1 MSGIG
6 TEVLGIFKD
15 FIEEQSAAYQSFN
28 GNATRQNLFGAQITN
43 SFGSSVTC
51 QMDMVRLWQGM
62 ELEDKTFGD
71 NIYQKY
77 ASFPETIYSKILGS
91 LRAIGA
97 LNYGYFT
104 RDMPLIGAKTEKD
117 KFAVD
122 WNGYL
127 TVMLGDSAVM
137 NFKGDRMSIARA
149 VNDITYNTNTNK
161 KDQLDGG
168 LEESLKSFFVQVY
181 LLSILMKNVFDVVVE
196 QFAANMSATATLI
209 VDIIETIFTL
219 YVPMFQS
226 KWAKELLFT
235 EKEKAG
241 SFIADDFETAVMQA
255 EFKDNS
261 EKLKKL
267 IDENAAALERLQ
279 SAKETLDKDISDLK
293 STLTVLKDDVKK
305 YQEDMNKSKAEV
317 DSLKTSLQ
325 TLEDDFKKR
334 TGSLVADLAALKA
347 GMKNELKGFQVK
359 YNKKLEELNKIV
371 EDEMAKLNKL
381 KADTD
386 AQVAELNRQYEDALA
401 KFEVMI
407 SDGRMDS
414 ILSQVGTQFQIKAS
428 QINMA
433 LQGYYLLQQD
443 IMIAIQE
450 QKCAKVLN
458 NSIESEVVGSNTLT
472 LEDHL
477 KFVQGETARLCDELS
492 GLAAKE
498 DDYVAQIQTIAGLGA
513 AASNGDVATDLNPA
527 AGKIAAILDE
537 ITATINADQET
548 MNLAIEDRCAK
559 FNATLLECTIALG
572 DSAHRNIGSRAAHK
586 ATKVVQNVAN
596 KLNPIRFWR
605 SSK

>member
-1 MSGIG
+1 
-6 TEVLGIFKD
+6 
-15 FIEEQSAAYQSFN
+15 
-28 GNATRQNLFGAQITN
+28 
-43 SFGSSVTC
+43 
-51 QMDMVRLWQGM
+51 
-62 ELEDKTFGD
+62 
-71 NIYQKY
+71 
-77 ASFPETIYSKILGS
+77 
-91 LRAIGA
+91 
-97 LNYGYFT
+97 
-104 RDMPLIGAKTEKD
+104 
-117 KFAVD
+117 
-122 WNGYL
+122 
-127 TVMLGDSAVM
+127 
-137 NFKGDRMSIARA
+137 
-149 VNDITYNTNTNK
+149 
-161 KDQLDGG
+161 
-168 LEESLKSFFVQVY
+168 
-181 LLSILMKNVFDVVVE
+181 
-196 QFAANMSATATLI
+196 
-209 VDIIETIFTL
+209 
-219 YVPMFQS
+219 
-226 KWAKELLFT
+226 
-235 EKEKAG
+235 
-241 SFIADDFETAVMQA
+241 
-255 EFKDNS
+255 
-261 EKLKKL
+261 
-267 IDENAAALERLQ
+267 
-279 SAKETLDKDISDLK
+279 
-293 STLTVLKDDVKK
+293 
-305 YQEDMNKSKAEV
+305 
-317 DSLKTSLQ
+317 
-325 TLEDDFKKR
+325 
-334 TGSLVADLAALKA
+334 
-347 GMKNELKGFQVK
+347 
-359 YNKKLEELNKIV
+359 LEELNKIV

-559 FNATLLECTIALG
+559 FNATLQECTIALG